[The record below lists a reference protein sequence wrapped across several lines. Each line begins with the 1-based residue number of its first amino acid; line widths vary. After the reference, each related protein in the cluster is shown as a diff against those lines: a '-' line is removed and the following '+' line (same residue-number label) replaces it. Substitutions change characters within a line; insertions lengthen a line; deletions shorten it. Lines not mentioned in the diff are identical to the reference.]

1 MSFTSAGST
10 GGEYNHTLTTNEI
23 PSHNHTLYFDNG
35 QVAKL
40 WQISTRFSSGS
51 QSAIVSYGTS
61 NNYPQIANTGG
72 GGSHNNIQPYITVY
86 FWRRTA

>member
-40 WQISTRFSSGS
+40 WQISTRFASGS

-72 GGSHNNIQPYITVY
+72 GGSHNNLSPYVVVY